1 MSFYKKERVYK
12 MKRKTF
18 KHNKIF
24 IVLGLMLFMFVL
36 IGGFSSFKVK
46 GLDPIDETPPIE
58 EEVIPEEETPEEEI
72 PEEVIPEEPI
82 IVEEEKGFFET
93 LIIGLFNF
101 LSSAEFTAF
110 VTSASIVIVTI
121 YSILRPFL
129 KIKQQV
135 KYDKLIQDLKNK
147 DEKLDKYEQ
156 LLTGYAQ
163 IADSSLKQAN
173 AIKESL
179 QLGFDKSNLKQDV
192 KDKILNT
199 LKSVDKINIPAIKE
213 TTINDLVEPLK
224 DFHNSISLSKEEI
237 NNSNIEPKI
246 TIPKGW

>member
-1 MSFYKKERVYK
+1 
-12 MKRKTF
+12 MKRKTL
-18 KHNKIF
+18 KNNKIF

-58 EEVIPEEETPEEEI
+58 EITEDETPPIEEI
-72 PEEVIPEEPI
+72 TEDETPPI
-82 IVEEEKGFFET
+82 EEEKGFFET
-93 LIIGLFNF
+93 LIVGFFNF
-101 LSSAEFTAF
+101 LSSAEFTSF
-110 VTSASIVIVTI
+110 VASASIIIATI

-135 KYDKLIQDLKNK
+135 KYDKLMQDLKNK

-199 LKSVDKINIPAIKE
+199 LSSVEKINIPTIKE
-213 TTINDLVEPLK
+213 TIINDLVEPLK
-224 DFHNSISLSKEEI
+224 EEI
-237 NNSNIEPKI
+237 NDSNIELKN

>member
-18 KHNKIF
+18 KNNKIF

-36 IGGFSSFKVK
+36 IGGFSSLKVK

-58 EEVIPEEETPEEEI
+58 EIIEEETPPIDEI
-72 PEEVIPEEPI
+72 IEDETPPI
-82 IVEEEKGFFET
+82 EEEKGFFET
-93 LIIGLFNF
+93 LIIGLFTF
-101 LSSAEFTAF
+101 LSSAEFTAL
-110 VTSASIVIVTI
+110 VSSVSIVIVTI
-121 YSILRPFL
+121 YSILRPYL

-199 LKSVDKINIPAIKE
+199 LSSVEKINIPAIKE
-213 TTINDLVEPLK
+213 TIINDLVEPLK
-224 DFHNSISLSKEEI
+224 EEI
-237 NNSNIEPKI
+237 NDSNIEPKI

>member
-58 EEVIPEEETPEEEI
+58 EEVIPEEVI

-135 KYDKLIQDLKNK
+135 KYDKLMQDLKNK

-199 LKSVDKINIPAIKE
+199 LSSVDKINIPAIKE
-213 TTINDLVEPLK
+213 TTINDLFEPL
-224 DFHNSISLSKEEI
+224 KEEI

>member
-18 KHNKIF
+18 KNNKIF

-58 EEVIPEEETPEEEI
+58 EEVIPEEVI
-72 PEEVIPEEPI
+72 PEEEPI

-135 KYDKLIQDLKNK
+135 KYDKLMQDLKNK

-163 IADSSLKQAN
+163 IADSSLKQSN

-224 DFHNSISLSKEEI
+224 EEI

>member
-1 MSFYKKERVYK
+1 MKSK
-12 MKRKTF
+12 MLKL
-18 KHNKIF
+18 NKLF
-24 IVLGLMLFMFVL
+24 IALGLMLFMFILV
-36 IGGFSSFKVK
+36 IGFSSISVN
-46 GLDPIDETPPIE
+46 GLDTIDEELPIEETTGDEIPPIE
-58 EEVIPEEETPEEEI
+58 EDVPVVDELPPIEDDVII
-72 PEEVIPEEPI
+72 PIED
-82 IVEEEKGFFET
+82 EEKGFFET

-135 KYDKLIQDLKNK
+135 KYDKLMQDLKNK

-163 IADSSLKQAN
+163 IADSSLKQSN

-199 LKSVDKINIPAIKE
+199 LSSVEKINIPAIKE

-224 DFHNSISLSKEEI
+224 EEI
-237 NNSNIEPKI
+237 NDSNIEPKI

>member
-18 KHNKIF
+18 KNNKIF

-58 EEVIPEEETPEEEI
+58 EEVIPEEVI
-72 PEEVIPEEPI
+72 PEEVIPEEVIPEEEPI

-135 KYDKLIQDLKNK
+135 KYDKLMQDLKNK

-163 IADSSLKQAN
+163 IADSSLKQSN

-199 LKSVDKINIPAIKE
+199 LSSVEKINIPAIKE

-224 DFHNSISLSKEEI
+224 EEI
-237 NNSNIEPKI
+237 NDSNIEPKI

>member
-1 MSFYKKERVYK
+1 MSFYKIERVYK

-18 KHNKIF
+18 KNNKIF

-36 IGGFSSFKVK
+36 IGGFSFFKVK

-58 EEVIPEEETPEEEI
+58 EEVTPPIDEI
-72 PEEVIPEEPI
+72 IEEEPI

-121 YSILRPFL
+121 YSIIRPFL

-135 KYDKLIQDLKNK
+135 KYDKLMQDLKNK

-199 LKSVDKINIPAIKE
+199 LSSVEKINIPAIKE
-213 TTINDLVEPLK
+213 TIINDLVEPLK
-224 DFHNSISLSKEEI
+224 EEI
-237 NNSNIEPKI
+237 NDSNIEPKI

>member
-18 KHNKIF
+18 KNNKIF

-58 EEVIPEEETPEEEI
+58 EEVIPEEVI
-72 PEEVIPEEPI
+72 PEEEPI

-129 KIKQQV
+129 KVKQQV
-135 KYDKLIQDLKNK
+135 KYDKLMQDLKNK

-163 IADSSLKQAN
+163 IADSSLKQSN

-199 LKSVDKINIPAIKE
+199 LSSVEKINIPTIKD
-213 TTINDLVEPLK
+213 TIINDLVEPL
-224 DFHNSISLSKEEI
+224 KEEI

>member
-18 KHNKIF
+18 KNNKIF

-58 EEVIPEEETPEEEI
+58 EEVIPEEVI
-72 PEEVIPEEPI
+72 PEEVIPEEVIPEEVIPEDEPI

-135 KYDKLIQDLKNK
+135 KYDKLMQDLKNK

-199 LKSVDKINIPAIKE
+199 LSSVEKINIPSIKE
-213 TTINDLVEPLK
+213 TIINDLVEPLK
-224 DFHNSISLSKEEI
+224 EEI
-237 NNSNIEPKI
+237 NDSNIEPKI

>member
-18 KHNKIF
+18 KNNKIF

-58 EEVIPEEETPEEEI
+58 EEVIPEEVI
-72 PEEVIPEEPI
+72 PEEEPI

-129 KIKQQV
+129 KVKQQV
-135 KYDKLIQDLKNK
+135 KYDKLMQDLKNK

-199 LKSVDKINIPAIKE
+199 LSSVEKINIPAIKE

-224 DFHNSISLSKEEI
+224 EEI
-237 NNSNIEPKI
+237 NDSNIEPKI

>member
-18 KHNKIF
+18 KNNKIF

-58 EEVIPEEETPEEEI
+58 EEVTPPIDEI
-72 PEEVIPEEPI
+72 IEEEPI

-110 VTSASIVIVTI
+110 ITSASIVIVTI
-121 YSILRPFL
+121 YSIIRPFL

-135 KYDKLIQDLKNK
+135 KYDKLMQDLKNK

-199 LKSVDKINIPAIKE
+199 LSSVEKINIPAIKE

-224 DFHNSISLSKEEI
+224 EEI

>member
-18 KHNKIF
+18 KNNKIF

-58 EEVIPEEETPEEEI
+58 EEVIPEEVIPEEEI
-72 PEEVIPEEPI
+72 PEEEIPEEEPI

-121 YSILRPFL
+121 YSIIRPFL

-135 KYDKLIQDLKNK
+135 KYDKLMQDLKNK

-156 LLTGYAQ
+156 LLTGYSQ

-199 LKSVDKINIPAIKE
+199 LSSVDKINIPAIKE
-213 TTINDLVEPLK
+213 TTINDLFEPL
-224 DFHNSISLSKEEI
+224 KEEI

>member
-18 KHNKIF
+18 KNNKIF

-36 IGGFSSFKVK
+36 IGGFSSLKVK

-58 EEVIPEEETPEEEI
+58 EIIEEETPPIDEI
-72 PEEVIPEEPI
+72 IEDETPPI
-82 IVEEEKGFFET
+82 EEEKGFFET
-93 LIIGLFNF
+93 LIIGLFTF
-101 LSSAEFTAF
+101 LSSAEFTAL
-110 VTSASIVIVTI
+110 VSSVSIVIVTI
-121 YSILRPFL
+121 YSILRPYL

-199 LKSVDKINIPAIKE
+199 LSSVEKINIPTIKKPI
-213 TTINDLVEPLK
+213 INDLVEPLK
-224 DFHNSISLSKEEI
+224 EEI
-237 NNSNIEPKI
+237 NDSNIEPKI

>member
-58 EEVIPEEETPEEEI
+58 EEIPEEETPEEETPEEETPEEET

-135 KYDKLIQDLKNK
+135 KYDKLMQDLKNK

-156 LLTGYAQ
+156 LLTGYSQ

-224 DFHNSISLSKEEI
+224 EEI
-237 NNSNIEPKI
+237 NDSNIEPKI

>member
-18 KHNKIF
+18 KNNKIF
-24 IVLGLMLFMFVL
+24 TMLGLMLFMFVL

-58 EEVIPEEETPEEEI
+58 EEVIPEEEIPEEEI
-72 PEEVIPEEPI
+72 PEEEPI

-129 KIKQQV
+129 KVKQQV
-135 KYDKLIQDLKNK
+135 KYDKLMQDLKNK

-163 IADSSLKQAN
+163 IADSSLKQSN

-199 LKSVDKINIPAIKE
+199 LSSVEKINIPTIKE
-213 TTINDLVEPLK
+213 TIINDLVEPLK

-237 NNSNIEPKI
+237 NDSNIEPKI

>member
-58 EEVIPEEETPEEEI
+58 EEVIPEEVI
-72 PEEVIPEEPI
+72 PEEVIPEEVIPEEVIPEDEPI

-135 KYDKLIQDLKNK
+135 KYDKLMQDLKNK

-163 IADSSLKQAN
+163 IADSSLKQSN

-199 LKSVDKINIPAIKE
+199 LSSVEKINIPSIKE
-213 TTINDLVEPLK
+213 TIINDLVEPLK
-224 DFHNSISLSKEEI
+224 EEI
-237 NNSNIEPKI
+237 NDSNIEPKI

>member
-1 MSFYKKERVYK
+1 MKSK
-12 MKRKTF
+12 MLKS
-18 KHNKIF
+18 NKLF
-24 IVLGLMLFMFVL
+24 IALGLMLFMFILV
-36 IGGFSSFKVK
+36 IGFSSIKVK

-58 EEVIPEEETPEEEI
+58 EEETPEDGTPEDETPEDGT
-72 PEEVIPEEPI
+72 PEEVPI

-129 KIKQQV
+129 KVKQQV
-135 KYDKLIQDLKNK
+135 KYDKLMQDLKNK

-163 IADSSLKQAN
+163 IADSSLKQSN

-199 LKSVDKINIPAIKE
+199 LSSVEKINIPAIKE

-237 NNSNIEPKI
+237 NDSNIEPKI

>member
-18 KHNKIF
+18 KNNKIF

-58 EEVIPEEETPEEEI
+58 EEVIPGEEI
-72 PEEVIPEEPI
+72 PEEEPI

-135 KYDKLIQDLKNK
+135 KYDKLMQDLKNK

-156 LLTGYAQ
+156 LLTGYSQ

-199 LKSVDKINIPAIKE
+199 LSSVDKINIPAIKE
-213 TTINDLVEPLK
+213 TTINDLFEPL
-224 DFHNSISLSKEEI
+224 KEEI

>member
-18 KHNKIF
+18 KYNKIF

-36 IGGFSSFKVK
+36 IGGFSSLKVK

-58 EEVIPEEETPEEEI
+58 EITEDETPPIDEI
-72 PEEVIPEEPI
+72 IEDETPPI
-82 IVEEEKGFFET
+82 EEEKGFFET
-93 LIIGLFNF
+93 LIVGFFNF
-101 LSSAEFTAF
+101 LSSAEFTSF
-110 VTSASIVIVTI
+110 VASASIIIATI

-135 KYDKLIQDLKNK
+135 KYDKLMQDLKNK

-199 LKSVDKINIPAIKE
+199 LSSVEKINIPTIKE
-213 TTINDLVEPLK
+213 TIINDLVEPLK
-224 DFHNSISLSKEEI
+224 EEI
-237 NNSNIEPKI
+237 NDSNIELKN

>member
-46 GLDPIDETPPIE
+46 GLDPIDETPPVE
-58 EEVIPEEETPEEEI
+58 EEVIPEEVI
-72 PEEVIPEEPI
+72 PEEVIPEEEPI

-135 KYDKLIQDLKNK
+135 KYDKLMQDLKSK

-163 IADSSLKQAN
+163 IADSSLKQSN

-199 LKSVDKINIPAIKE
+199 LSSVDKINIPAIKE
-213 TTINDLVEPLK
+213 TTINDLFEPL
-224 DFHNSISLSKEEI
+224 KEEI
-237 NNSNIEPKI
+237 NDSNIEPKI

>member
-58 EEVIPEEETPEEEI
+58 EEIPEEETPEEET

-135 KYDKLIQDLKNK
+135 KYDKLMQDLKNK

-199 LKSVDKINIPAIKE
+199 LSSVDKINIPAIKE

-224 DFHNSISLSKEEI
+224 EEI
-237 NNSNIEPKI
+237 NDSNIEPKI

>member
-18 KHNKIF
+18 KNKKIF

-58 EEVIPEEETPEEEI
+58 EEVIPEEVIPEEVLPEEEI
-72 PEEVIPEEPI
+72 PEEEPI

-135 KYDKLIQDLKNK
+135 KYDKLMQDLKNK

-163 IADSSLKQAN
+163 IADSSLKQSN

-199 LKSVDKINIPAIKE
+199 LSSVDKINIPAIKE

-224 DFHNSISLSKEEI
+224 EEI
-237 NNSNIEPKI
+237 NDSNIEPKI

>member
-18 KHNKIF
+18 KNNKIF

-46 GLDPIDETPPIE
+46 GLDPIDEIPPIDEIIEDETPPIE
-58 EEVIPEEETPEEEI
+58 EITEDETP
-72 PEEVIPEEPI
+72 PI
-82 IVEEEKGFFET
+82 EEEKGFFET
-93 LIIGLFNF
+93 LIVGFFNF
-101 LSSAEFTAF
+101 LSSAEFTSF
-110 VTSASIVIVTI
+110 VASASIIIATI

-135 KYDKLIQDLKNK
+135 KYDKLMQDLKNK

-199 LKSVDKINIPAIKE
+199 LSSVEKINVPTIKK
-213 TTINDLVEPLK
+213 TIINDLVEPLK
-224 DFHNSISLSKEEI
+224 EEI
-237 NNSNIEPKI
+237 NDSNIELKN

>member
-1 MSFYKKERVYK
+1 

-18 KHNKIF
+18 KNNKIF

-36 IGGFSSFKVK
+36 IGGFSSLKVK
-46 GLDPIDETPPIE
+46 GLDPIDEIPPIE
-58 EEVIPEEETPEEEI
+58 EIIEDEIPPIDEIIEDETP
-72 PEEVIPEEPI
+72 PI
-82 IVEEEKGFFET
+82 EEEKGFFET
-93 LIIGLFNF
+93 LIVGFFNF
-101 LSSAEFTAF
+101 LSSAEFTSF
-110 VTSASIVIVTI
+110 VASASIIIATI

-135 KYDKLIQDLKNK
+135 KYDKLMQDLKNK

-199 LKSVDKINIPAIKE
+199 LSSVEKINIPTIKE
-213 TTINDLVEPLK
+213 TIINDLVEPLK
-224 DFHNSISLSKEEI
+224 EEI
-237 NNSNIEPKI
+237 NDSNIELKN

>member
-18 KHNKIF
+18 KNNKIF

-58 EEVIPEEETPEEEI
+58 EEVIPEE
-72 PEEVIPEEPI
+72 VIPEDEPI

-121 YSILRPFL
+121 YSIIRPFL

-135 KYDKLIQDLKNK
+135 KYDKLMQDLKNK

-163 IADSSLKQAN
+163 IADSSLKQSN

-199 LKSVDKINIPAIKE
+199 LSSVEKINIPAIKE

-224 DFHNSISLSKEEI
+224 EEI
-237 NNSNIEPKI
+237 NDSNIEPKI

>member
-1 MSFYKKERVYK
+1 MDF
-12 MKRKTF
+12 
-18 KHNKIF
+18 
-24 IVLGLMLFMFVL
+24 L
-36 IGGFSSFKVK
+36 I
-46 GLDPIDETPPIE
+46 
-58 EEVIPEEETPEEEI
+58 
-72 PEEVIPEEPI
+72 
-82 IVEEEKGFFET
+82 
-93 LIIGLFNF
+93 F

-135 KYDKLIQDLKNK
+135 KYDKLMQDLKNK

-163 IADSSLKQAN
+163 IADSSLKQSN

-199 LKSVDKINIPAIKE
+199 LSSVEKINIPAIKE
-213 TTINDLVEPLK
+213 TIINDLVEPL
-224 DFHNSISLSKEEI
+224 KEEI

>member
-18 KHNKIF
+18 KNNKIF

-58 EEVIPEEETPEEEI
+58 EEVIPEEVIPEEVIPEEEI
-72 PEEVIPEEPI
+72 PEEEPI

-135 KYDKLIQDLKNK
+135 KYDKLMQDLKNK

-156 LLTGYAQ
+156 LLTGYSQ

-199 LKSVDKINIPAIKE
+199 LSSVDKINIPAIKE
-213 TTINDLVEPLK
+213 TTINDLFEPL
-224 DFHNSISLSKEEI
+224 KEEI

>member
-18 KHNKIF
+18 KNNKIF
-24 IVLGLMLFMFVL
+24 TMLGLMLFMFVL

-58 EEVIPEEETPEEEI
+58 EEVIPEEVI

-129 KIKQQV
+129 KVKQQV
-135 KYDKLIQDLKNK
+135 KYDKLMQDLKNK

-163 IADSSLKQAN
+163 IADNSLKQSN

-199 LKSVDKINIPAIKE
+199 LSSVEKINIPTIKE
-213 TTINDLVEPLK
+213 TIINDLVEPLK
-224 DFHNSISLSKEEI
+224 EEI
-237 NNSNIEPKI
+237 NDSNIEPKI
-246 TIPKGW
+246 TTPKGW

>member
-18 KHNKIF
+18 KNNKIF

-58 EEVIPEEETPEEEI
+58 EEVIPEE
-72 PEEVIPEEPI
+72 VIPEDEPI

-135 KYDKLIQDLKNK
+135 KYDKLMQDLKNK

-163 IADSSLKQAN
+163 IADSSLKQSN

-199 LKSVDKINIPAIKE
+199 LSSVDKINIPAIKE
-213 TTINDLVEPLK
+213 TIINDLVEPL
-224 DFHNSISLSKEEI
+224 KEEI
-237 NNSNIEPKI
+237 NNSNIEPKN

>member
-1 MSFYKKERVYK
+1 MKSK
-12 MKRKTF
+12 MLKL
-18 KHNKIF
+18 NKLF
-24 IVLGLMLFMFVL
+24 IALGLMLFMFILV
-36 IGGFSSFKVK
+36 IGFSSIRVN
-46 GLDPIDETPPIE
+46 GLDPIDEELPIEETTGVEIPPIE
-58 EEVIPEEETPEEEI
+58 EEEIPEEEI
-72 PEEVIPEEPI
+72 PEEEPI

-93 LIIGLFNF
+93 LIIGLLNF

-135 KYDKLIQDLKNK
+135 KYDKLMQDLKNK

-163 IADSSLKQAN
+163 IADSSLKQSN

-199 LKSVDKINIPAIKE
+199 LSSVEKINIPTIKE
-213 TTINDLVEPLK
+213 TIINDLVEPLK
-224 DFHNSISLSKEEI
+224 EEI
-237 NNSNIEPKI
+237 NDSNIEPKN

>member
-18 KHNKIF
+18 KNNKIF

-58 EEVIPEEETPEEEI
+58 EEVIPEEVI

-135 KYDKLIQDLKNK
+135 KYDKLMQDLKNK

-224 DFHNSISLSKEEI
+224 EEI

>member
-58 EEVIPEEETPEEEI
+58 EITEDEIIEDEIIEDEIIEDETP
-72 PEEVIPEEPI
+72 PI
-82 IVEEEKGFFET
+82 EEEKGFFET
-93 LIIGLFNF
+93 LIVGFFNF
-101 LSSAEFTAF
+101 LSSAEFTSF
-110 VTSASIVIVTI
+110 VASASIIIATI

-135 KYDKLIQDLKNK
+135 KYDKLMQDLKNK

-199 LKSVDKINIPAIKE
+199 LSSVEKINIPTIKE
-213 TTINDLVEPLK
+213 TIINDLVEPLK
-224 DFHNSISLSKEEI
+224 EEI
-237 NNSNIEPKI
+237 NDSNIELKN

>member
-1 MSFYKKERVYK
+1 
-12 MKRKTF
+12 MKIKTF
-18 KHNKIF
+18 KNNKIF

-46 GLDPIDETPPIE
+46 GLDPIDETPHIE
-58 EEVIPEEETPEEEI
+58 EEVIPEEVI
-72 PEEVIPEEPI
+72 PEEVIPEDEPI

-121 YSILRPFL
+121 YSIIRPFL

-135 KYDKLIQDLKNK
+135 KYDKLMQDLKNK

-224 DFHNSISLSKEEI
+224 EEI
-237 NNSNIEPKI
+237 NDSNIEPKI

>member
-18 KHNKIF
+18 KNNKIF

-58 EEVIPEEETPEEEI
+58 EETPEEEI
-72 PEEVIPEEPI
+72 PEEEIPEEPI

-135 KYDKLIQDLKNK
+135 KYDKLMQDLKNK

-224 DFHNSISLSKEEI
+224 EEI
-237 NNSNIEPKI
+237 NDSNIEPKI